1 MLYVSHIP
9 LVNALNF
16 VNLPLVS
23 KGPSFIIDD
32 QNLGLRVFA
41 LQNMYY
47 MYIGT
52 LFEYCEYSVNMFVQG
67 VFLADST
74 ALLTQNSDQKL

>member
-32 QNLGLRVFA
+32 QNLGLRA
-41 LQNMYY
+41 
-47 MYIGT
+47 
-52 LFEYCEYSVNMFVQG
+52 EYLRCKICIICISGPYLNIVNIQ
-67 VFLADST
+67 
-74 ALLTQNSDQKL
+74 